1 MFNNNN
7 TYNKIV
13 NLYDCYVLKIL
24 PQNKIHE
31 YGDTFSVL
39 T

>member
-1 MFNNNN
+1 MFNNN
-7 TYNKIV
+7 TYNKII
-13 NLYDCYVLKIL
+13 NLYDYYVLKIL

-31 YGDTFSVL
+31 HGDTFSVL